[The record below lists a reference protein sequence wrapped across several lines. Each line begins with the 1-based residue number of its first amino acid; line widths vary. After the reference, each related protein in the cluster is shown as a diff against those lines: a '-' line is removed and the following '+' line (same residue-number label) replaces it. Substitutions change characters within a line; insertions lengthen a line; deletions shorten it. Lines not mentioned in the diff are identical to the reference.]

1 MRKVLIIGAACM
13 ALSQAMLA
21 VAAEPELRICTGAEG
36 GFYEKLGTAFSS
48 KYSKATGYPSE
59 VVNTTG
65 SVDSAQKLKDG
76 DCDVAIL
83 QADAVVSQPM
93 PADIKVTD
101 AHTEAVYWLYGPSGV
116 KKFDEMSSKSTATK
130 FAFAAVKGSGAEVT
144 VRNWIRS
151 DKDYEGARVVLF
163 DDWYTAAE
171 AVAQGFV
178 QGTESAGQRIEIA
191 GMLYIGRPGSLPSDI
206 VETFGKRLTIGQVK
220 DSAFE
225 SALDANKNPLYVSC
239 EIADD
244 KRSGLASSG
253 WGAPATYC
261 VRAQVVYNLGFIKG
275 LDAAAAKKVNR
286 ELTRAVNDTVKVVQ

>member
-1 MRKVLIIGAACM
+1 MRKVLLIGVACA
-13 ALSQAMLA
+13 ALSQALIA
-21 VAAEPELRICTGAEG
+21 TAAEPELRICTGAEG
-36 GFYEKLGTAFSS
+36 GFYEKLGNAFSS

-59 VVNTTG
+59 VINTTG

-83 QADAVVSQPM
+83 QADAVVSQAM

-101 AHTEAVYWLYGPSGV
+101 AHTEAVYWLYGPSGIE
-116 KKFDEMSSKSTATK
+116 KFDAMSDKGTAKK

-191 GMLYIGRPGSLPSDI
+191 GMLYIGRPGTLPSDI
-206 VETFGKRLTIGQVK
+206 VETFGKRLKIGQVK
-220 DSAFE
+220 DGSFE
-225 SALDANKNPLYVSC
+225 SALDANKNPLYVTCS
-239 EIADD
+239 IADTQ
-244 KRSGLASSG
+244 RSGLDKSG
-253 WGAPATYC
+253 WGEPTTYC
-261 VRAQVVYNLGFIKG
+261 MRAQVVYNLAFIKS

-286 ELTRAVNDTVKVVQ
+286 ELSRAVNDTVKVVQ